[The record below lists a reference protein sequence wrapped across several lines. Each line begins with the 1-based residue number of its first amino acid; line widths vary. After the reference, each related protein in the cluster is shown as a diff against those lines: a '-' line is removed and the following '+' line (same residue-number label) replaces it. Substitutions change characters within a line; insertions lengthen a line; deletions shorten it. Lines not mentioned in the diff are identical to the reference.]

1 MTEPLSGHAGD
12 LLSALLDDELD
23 ASQQAAV
30 SAHLRTCADCAADL
44 ERISTARAAVRAL
57 PWLDLPSPV
66 VVRMRGGRRR
76 VLAPAAFVSAAA
88 VSFVL
93 FSIVAAD
100 RHVTPPVTTFVLSSA
115 VQNSSGAEPA
125 PSAENKAP
133 ATLAHG
139 YKRVGAWRANSYV
152 QVVYSDGFRALSV
165 FEQPGRLSA
174 ERLPQEGYVV
184 PVGGDEGREFDWQGE
199 WLVVWQSGPTTY
211 TVVCEGGRQEALD
224 VARSV
229 PPEGRPAVWQRAKKA
244 ARGLL
249 EEVSG
254 SR

>member
-1 MTEPLSGHAGD
+1 MSGPLPGHAGD

-23 ASQQAAV
+23 PAQQAAV
-30 SAHLRTCADCAADL
+30 GAHLRTCPNCAAEF
-44 ERISTARAAVRAL
+44 ERVTTAREAIRAL
-57 PWLDLPSPV
+57 PWLDLPRPV
-66 VVRMRGGRRR
+66 VVRMRGRRR
-76 VLAPAAFVSAAA
+76 RLLAPAAFVSAAA

-93 FSIVAAD
+93 FNVVAAD

-115 VQNSSGAEPA
+115 VQNTSGAAPA

-133 ATLAHG
+133 AALAHG
-139 YKRVGAWRANSYV
+139 YERVGAWRADDYV

-174 ERLPQEGYVV
+174 ERLPVRGDIV
-184 PVGGDEGREFDWQGE
+184 PVGAGQGRELDWQGE

-211 TVVCEGGRQEALD
+211 TVVCAGGRQEALD

-229 PPEGRPAVWQRAKKA
+229 PPEGRPPVWQRAKKA
-244 ARGLL
+244 ARRLL